1 VNSIHFVGHNE
12 PEGSLTMQNI
22 ERDVVIVGAG
32 PAGLTAALELK
43 KTGKTVAILEAR
55 DRVGGRTWTDTI
67 GGATIEIGGQWISP
81 DQTALYSLADE
92 LGIETYPR
100 WKEGASVF
108 IDHDG
113 KRTVYT
119 GEDFPV
125 GEATVGEIDKLIAI
139 MDELAAQVN
148 PDKPWEHPEAK
159 ELDTISFHHWLESKT
174 SDPVAVECVGL
185 FIAGGM
191 LTKPAKTFSALQAL
205 LMAASAGS
213 FSNLV
218 DEDFILDRRMSTTMQ
233 GVSLKMAERIGAE
246 DIFLNNPM
254 LRLEWSD
261 DSVVAHG
268 KDVSVSAKRVI
279 MAIPPNLYTRPSY
292 EPPLP
297 RWQQVTHQHQS
308 MGLVIK
314 VHAVYDRPFWR
325 EQGLSGTC
333 FSPSSLVQEVYDNTF
348 LNDPRG
354 TLVGFVSDE
363 KADAM
368 WALGEEERKTA
379 ILESMAAFLGEETL
393 NPEVFYLSD
402 FGSEE
407 WTRGAYATSYDLG
420 GLHRFGPTQ
429 NDAVGPIYFASSDL
443 AGEGYQH
450 VDGAV
455 RMGRRT
461 AARIV
466 AELDGGSYDETFDGA
481 VSPFVKA

>member
-1 VNSIHFVGHNE
+1 
-12 PEGSLTMQNI
+12 MQKI

-43 KTGKTVAILEAR
+43 KAGKSVAVLEAR
-55 DRVGGRTWTDTI
+55 GRVGGRTWTDTI

-81 DQTALYSLADE
+81 DQTALYSLIEE

-100 WKEGASVF
+100 YKEGASVF
-108 IDHDG
+108 ISHEG
-113 KRTVYT
+113 VRTVFT
-119 GEDFPV
+119 GDDFPV
-125 GEATVGEIDKLIAI
+125 GDVSVREINKLIDI
-139 MDELAAQVN
+139 MDVLAAQMN

-159 ELDTISFHHWLESKT
+159 ELDTISFHHWLETKT
-174 SDPVAVECVGL
+174 DDAVAVECVGL

-218 DEDFILDRRMSTTMQ
+218 DEDFILDRRMNTTMQ
-233 GVSLKMAERIGAE
+233 GVSIAMSERLAE
-246 DIFLNNPM
+246 DELFLNNAM
-254 LRLEWSD
+254 LNLAWGEEG
-261 DSVVAHG
+261 VVATG
-268 KDVSVSAKRVI
+268 KDVEVSAKRVI

-292 EPPLP
+292 TPPLP

-314 VHAVYDRPFWR
+314 VHAVYATPFWR
-325 EQGLSGTC
+325 EEGLSGTC
-333 FSPSSLVQEVYDNTF
+333 FSPTSLVQEVYDNTF
-348 LNDPRG
+348 LDDPRG
-354 TLVGFVSDE
+354 TLVGFISDE

-368 WALGEEERKTA
+368 WALPEEERNAA
-379 ILESMAAFLGEETL
+379 IIASLGAFLGEKALT
-393 NPEVFYLSD
+393 PEVFYLSD
-402 FGSEE
+402 FGAEE

-461 AARIV
+461 ASRIV
-466 AELDGGSYDETFDGA
+466 ADLAGTAYDESFDGA
-481 VSPFVKA
+481 VSAFNSAR